1 MDLAP
6 SHDSLSTIIAII
18 APGYLAIQVYA
29 AVYSKARKDFSQL
42 LLESIVCGLIIVSVY
57 NGTLHLIGLGSDDVL
72 RLPYYLPLL
81 VIAPLLG
88 LIVSYGRRRRLI
100 RRWVTRFN
108 LPNADHDYLR
118 DSFRQLPPDSIVV
131 VVLKNGE
138 TFSGT
143 LASLSI
149 DANSPD
155 QKLTFNNLA
164 WFNKQ
169 KRKDQ
174 WEAHPGSL
182 IICAGDIQYLETD
195 TPISR

>member
-1 MDLAP
+1 MDLAL

-42 LLESIVCGLIIVSVY
+42 LLESVVCGLIIVSVY
-57 NGTLHLIGLGSDDVL
+57 DAILRLAGVHPDDVL
-72 RLPYYLPLL
+72 SVLYYLPLL

-88 LIVSYGRRRRLI
+88 LAVSYGRRWRPTRRLVA
-100 RRWVTRFN
+100 RLN
-108 LPNADHDYLR
+108 LPNADDDYLR
-118 DSFRQLPPDSIVV
+118 DSFRQLPPDSIVL
-131 VVLKNGE
+131 VVLKSGE
-138 TFSGT
+138 IFSGT
-143 LASLSI
+143 LAGLSI
-149 DANSPD
+149 DANSPN

-174 WEAHPGSL
+174 WETHPGSL

-195 TPISR
+195 TPINR